1 MLPRWQVL
9 KDNIAEKLDNI
20 DINILHL
27 LQEDCRLSCHKIAI
41 RLKIS
46 VGTVLKHVEDMQNRG
61 LLKGYSAVL
70 DSVKLGYMMT
80 TVIFVQTEGGHHDYI
95 KNIIVNETN
104 VTSSYD
110 ITGNFD
116 LVLIAKFKE
125 SSDLISFI
133 KRLLLIPHVRRTATD
148 IVLNIIKEDASSLVI
163 G

>member
-1 MLPRWQVL
+1 MLTRWQVL
-9 KDNIAEKLDNI
+9 KNNVAEKLDNI

-104 VTSSYD
+104 VTSST
-110 ITGNFD
+110 I
-116 LVLIAKFKE
+116 
-125 SSDLISFI
+125 
-133 KRLLLIPHVRRTATD
+133 LLETST
-148 IVLNIIKEDASSLVI
+148 
-163 G
+163 